1 MGTQPRPVNVVT
13 CMSVI
18 TYCYI
23 IMHNSH
29 TVLSVY
35 STHALIGSRI
45 KAILD
50 ILHHR
55 DLDKN
60 VDYFYN
66 HPR

>member
-1 MGTQPRPVNVVT
+1 
-13 CMSVI
+13 
-18 TYCYI
+18 
-23 IMHNSH
+23 MHSH
-29 TVLSVY
+29 TGLSVY

-50 ILHHR
+50 VLHHR

-66 HPR
+66 HPIDSEDLLPRPPSCTYGSLCITVRTL